1 MSWANTPDRASRTAA
16 ARKASHHTRF
26 IEAARTK
33 HPDASDEQ
41 ISAIAESLRKAHYT
55 ELARRSAAARRL
67 KRETAQAEK
76 AQKAA
81 RVIAE
86 YEAGPADESSA
97 A

>member
-26 IEAARTK
+26 IEAARK
-33 HPDASDEQ
+33 KFPEGSDEQ
-41 ISAIAESLRKAHYT
+41 IAAAAESLRKAHYT

-67 KRETAQAEK
+67 KREAAQAEK
-76 AQKAA
+76 AKRAE

-86 YEAGPADESSA
+86 YEADPSA
-97 A
+97 AA